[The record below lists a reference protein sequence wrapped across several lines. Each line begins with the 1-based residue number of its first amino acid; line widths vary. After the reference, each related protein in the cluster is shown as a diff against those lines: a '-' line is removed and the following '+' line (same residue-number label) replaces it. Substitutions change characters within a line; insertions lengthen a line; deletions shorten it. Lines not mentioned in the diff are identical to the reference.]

1 MKMVHIAFYHED
13 CLWKWMSEGL
23 QLVKWQ
29 KKLTEIGP
37 KAVTMIEDGCGS
49 SHTWRPAVV

>member
-49 SHTWRPAVV
+49 SHTW